1 MPDLIKTVTD
11 KTQFQFLFDNFFKGT
26 NSYIKTSSGN
36 IALQFLGYSEGNVAF
51 RIPFVKSSPDVVV
64 VFTRHR
70 TNTIY
75 LTLKFIERSEDTF
88 VFIPVKFQII
98 SESRK
103 EDRKLVGI
111 EGGKSI
117 MYLNNL
123 ISDYIIER
131 GLAGADKKI
140 DKIKEFAEFELKK
153 KFDLVKIVFIN
164 ESKGDNRLKHVIG
177 TSKHLYM
184 PNLNIDPEPGKE
196 DDYNFYIN
204 QIYKSDIS
212 LTSRNRYISEITVPV
227 MYNSIIVYGYL
238 QVNSS
243 QPSSDGMFEV
253 VKRMSIAI
261 NQLMVKHQLFFPME
275 ERFLVAD
282 ISRSGISFVF
292 KEKKFLR
299 YFEQGSKISFDI
311 LLPTQKKVIMGAIIK
326 NITYLENRIIKTG
339 CEIFSM
345 DETSRANYE
354 EFIQSRPEP
363 ESPKENT
370 AQDGARDEVQQ
381 NKDESAPEEGADN
394 SEQSPVNDAENAEK
408 DAEKEKDQKTEDF
421 L

>member
-11 KTQFQFLFDNFFKGT
+11 KTQFGFLLDNFFKGT
-26 NSYIKTSSGN
+26 SAYIKTSSGS
-36 IALQFLGYSEGNVAF
+36 IALQYLGYSDGNVAF
-51 RIPFVKSSPDVVV
+51 RIPLVKSSPDSVV
-64 VFTRHR
+64 VFTRHK

-75 LTLKFIERSEDTF
+75 LSLKFIERSEDTF

-131 GLAGADKKI
+131 GLAGGEKKI

-153 KFDLVKIVFIN
+153 KFELVKIVFIN
-164 ESKGDNRLKHVIG
+164 ESKSDNRLKHVIG
-177 TSKHLYM
+177 TSKFLYM
-184 PNLNIDPEPGKE
+184 PNLNVDPEPGKE
-196 DDYNFYIN
+196 EDHNFYIN

-212 LTSRNRYISEITVPV
+212 LTSRNRYISEITFPI
-227 MYNSIIVYGYL
+227 MYNNVIVYGYL

-243 QPSSDGMFEV
+243 QPISDGMFEV
-253 VKRMSIAI
+253 IRRMSIAI

-275 ERFLVAD
+275 DKFLVAD
-282 ISRSGISFVF
+282 ISYGGISFVF

-299 YFEQGSKISFDI
+299 YFEQGSKINFDI
-311 LLPTQKKVIMGAIIK
+311 LLPTRKKVLMGAIVK
-326 NITYLENRIIKTG
+326 NITFLENRIIKTG

-345 DETSRANYE
+345 DDTSKANYN
-354 EFIQSRPEP
+354 EFIQYSQKP
-363 ESPKENT
+363 ESSQEQGSDNEQKPGTDDKQVNENGQKQERGKE
-370 AQDGARDEVQQ
+370 
-381 NKDESAPEEGADN
+381 
-394 SEQSPVNDAENAEK
+394 
-408 DAEKEKDQKTEDF
+408 
-421 L
+421 

>member
-26 NSYIKTSSGN
+26 NAYIKTASGS
-36 IALQFLGYSEGNVAF
+36 IALQYLGYSEGNVAF
-51 RIPFVKSSPDVVV
+51 RIPFVKSSPESVV
-64 VFTRHR
+64 VFTRHK

-88 VFIPVKFQII
+88 VFIPIKFQII

-164 ESKGDNRLKHVIG
+164 ESKSDNRLKHVIS
-177 TSKHLYM
+177 TSKFLYM
-184 PNLNIDPEPGKE
+184 PNLNVDPEPGRE
-196 DDYNFYIN
+196 EDYNFYIN

-212 LTSRNRYISEITVPV
+212 LTSRNKYISEITIPI
-227 MYNSIIVYGYL
+227 MYNDIIVYGYL

-243 QPSSDGMFEV
+243 QPISDGMFEV
-253 VKRMSIAI
+253 VRRMSMAI

-275 ERFLVAD
+275 DRFLLAD
-282 ISRSGISFVF
+282 ISQSGISFVF

-299 YFEQGSKISFDI
+299 YFEQGSKINFDI
-311 LLPTQKKVIMGAIIK
+311 LLPTKKKDFSRCNYKEYHVSGKQDNK
-326 NITYLENRIIKTG
+326 NGLRNFQYG
-339 CEIFSM
+339 
-345 DETSRANYE
+345 
-354 EFIQSRPEP
+354 
-363 ESPKENT
+363 
-370 AQDGARDEVQQ
+370 
-381 NKDESAPEEGADN
+381 
-394 SEQSPVNDAENAEK
+394 
-408 DAEKEKDQKTEDF
+408 
-421 L
+421 